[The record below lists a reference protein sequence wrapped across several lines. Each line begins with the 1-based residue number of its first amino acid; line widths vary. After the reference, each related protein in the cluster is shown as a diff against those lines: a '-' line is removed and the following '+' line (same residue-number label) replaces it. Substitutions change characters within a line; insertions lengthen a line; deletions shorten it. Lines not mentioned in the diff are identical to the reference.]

1 MRSAKKNT
9 PRRGSLAFGSCVN
22 RARQA
27 LGPDRRRQ
35 EARRSQERLDQRHL
49 TLRAKRAARLAAVLL
64 TLIFA
69 SGCTAP
75 KVHADNPV
83 ISSSI
88 SSIYA
93 SDGSL
98 ITTVPTDVLR
108 MPIKYSQLGPFLP
121 EAVVAIEDRR
131 YWSRGPIDLRAI
143 LRAAVADVSAGAA
156 LQGGSTIEEQL
167 VKLELGTPK
176 RTLVEKLHEILLSLG
191 SLSGTTRQQVL
202 AAYLNDVYLGEG
214 TYGVQAASIRY
225 FDRPA
230 NELDLFQAATLAGL
244 INAPSAYDP
253 LVHPALAASRRNV
266 VLAAMYSQH
275 EIDLATYQR
284 GIRSGLELDPSVSG
298 LLPSLGYFSQQ
309 VISEA
314 ETLPAL
320 GATPAQRLSRLEHG
334 GLRVV
339 TTEVPTYETA
349 AQAALARAVPRIGQT
364 PTGALASIDPSTGAI
379 QALVGGL
386 GYDSSQPASQF
397 NMATQAERPAG
408 STFKVIALAEALM
421 QGISPQKIYF
431 APKVLTVPGAGG
443 APTWVVHNYE
453 GEPTGNMTLATATI
467 LSVNTVYAQLI
478 QEIGPNNVMNL
489 AHAMGIRSKLE
500 PYDSIVLGSEPV
512 TPLDMASVFATIADY
527 GVHNV
532 PYAISAIYDGNGN
545 LIYQHHGYPKRVI
558 PATVA
563 ATEIGVL
570 RNVVTEGT
578 GFYAAI
584 GRPVAGKTGTGENWA
599 DAWFGGFVP
608 QLATAVWVG
617 YPQGEVPMI
626 PPRTPIYVV
635 GGSWPAMAFSY
646 YNVAAL
652 GGTPVQPFRTPASFA
667 KPAPSGGTQV
677 SRSPGLMDVVGMP
690 GVDSQK
696 KLSDAGYL
704 VKIVYAPSGEYPPGY
719 TTAQSP
725 AAGSDVAPG
734 TDVTITVSNGTI
746 TFPQLVNVPDL
757 LGKTSEAAATAIG
770 GVGLS
775 GNCQFQTSPPP
786 ILAPDTV
793 WEQSPAPG
801 TQVAVG
807 STISCLAEPAS

>member
-49 TLRAKRAARLAAVLL
+49 TLRAKRAARLAAVLS

-121 EAVVAIEDRR
+121 EAVVAVEDRR

-284 GIRSGLELDPSVSG
+284 GIRAGLELDPSVSG

-334 GLRVV
+334 GLRIV

-349 AQAALARAVPRIGQT
+349 AQAALARAVPRISQT
-364 PTGALASIDPSTGAI
+364 PSGALASIDPSTGAI

-408 STFKVIALAEALM
+408 STFKVVALAEALM

-478 QEIGPNNVMNL
+478 QEIGPKNVMNL

-527 GVHNV
+527 GIHNV

-545 LIYQHHGYPKRVI
+545 LIYQHHAYPKRVI

-667 KPAPSGGTQV
+667 KSAPSGVKQV
-677 SRSPGLMDVVGMP
+677 SRPPGLMDVVGMP

-725 AAGSDVAPG
+725 PAGSDVAAG
-734 TDVTITVSNGTI
+734 TEVAITVSNGTI

-757 LGKTSEAAATAIG
+757 LGKTSGVAAAAIG
-770 GVGLS
+770 AVGLS

>member
-1 MRSAKKNT
+1 M
-9 PRRGSLAFGSCVN
+9 
-22 RARQA
+22 
-27 LGPDRRRQ
+27 
-35 EARRSQERLDQRHL
+35 
-49 TLRAKRAARLAAVLL
+49 LL

>member
-1 MRSAKKNT
+1 M
-9 PRRGSLAFGSCVN
+9 
-22 RARQA
+22 
-27 LGPDRRRQ
+27 
-35 EARRSQERLDQRHL
+35 
-49 TLRAKRAARLAAVLL
+49 LL

-725 AAGSDVAPG
+725 AAGSDVAAG
-734 TDVTITVSNGTI
+734 TEVTITVSNGTI

>member
-1 MRSAKKNT
+1 M
-9 PRRGSLAFGSCVN
+9 
-22 RARQA
+22 
-27 LGPDRRRQ
+27 
-35 EARRSQERLDQRHL
+35 
-49 TLRAKRAARLAAVLL
+49 